1 MSGGSASPG
10 IETTDKLRVRYD
22 AIGLVPAIATDAESG
37 EALMLAYMNAEA
49 LQRTLETGI
58 AHFWSRSRGQL
69 WRKGETSGN
78 ELSVEE
84 LRIDCDQDAIWLRV
98 SVKGDGRACHTGAR
112 SCFYR
117 RAVADGGGFR
127 LVRAGD

>member
-1 MSGGSASPG
+1 MSGGTASG
-10 IETTDKLRVRYD
+10 DIEATSELRLRFD
-22 AIGLVPAIATDAESG
+22 TNGLIPAIATDTLSG

-49 LQRTLETGI
+49 VGKTLETGI
-58 AHFWSRSRGQL
+58 AHFWSRSRKSL

-84 LRIDCDQDAIWLRV
+84 LRVDCDQDAIWLRV
-98 SVKGDGRACHTGAR
+98 RIRGDGNACHTGAR

-117 RAVADGGGFR
+117 RVEADDRGYR
-127 LVRAGD
+127 LVKAGD

>member
-1 MSGGSASPG
+1 MSGGAASQD
-10 IETTDKLRVRYD
+10 IESTSELRLRYD
-22 AIGLVPAIATDAESG
+22 ANGLVPAVATDAKSG

-49 LQRTLETGI
+49 VGKTLETGI
-58 AHFWSRSRGQL
+58 AHFWSRSRKSL

-84 LRIDCDQDAIWLRV
+84 FRVDCDQDAIWLRV
-98 SVKGDGRACHTGAR
+98 RVQGDGEACHTGTR

-117 RAVADGGGFR
+117 RAEASGGGFR
-127 LVRAGD
+127 LVRSAD